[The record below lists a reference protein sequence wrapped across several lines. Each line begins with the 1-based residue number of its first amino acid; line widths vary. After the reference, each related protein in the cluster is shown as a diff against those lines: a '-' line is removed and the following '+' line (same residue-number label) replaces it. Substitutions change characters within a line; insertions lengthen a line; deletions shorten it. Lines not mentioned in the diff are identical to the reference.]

1 MSLGVARDRA
11 AADRSEAE
19 RATVEL
25 RALAHPIRLRILS
38 LLTGAAMT
46 AAEVARELNLNHAN
60 ASYHLRQLHAAGA
73 IEVAG
78 EERIRGGAAKRYRYD
93 VNREPPR
100 PAKKGATA
108 GAERRLVYAAL
119 ATELRRR
126 ADHFRASP
134 WRSSLTDAELWVD
147 PGQWEA
153 IVSRIG
159 DLSGELHRAA
169 KPPRTPGTIRV
180 NATIALFEMEP
191 HS

>member
-119 ATELRRR
+119 ATEL
-126 ADHFRASP
+126 

-147 PGQWEA
+147 PVQWEA